1 MITHSMK
8 TLASFICLALLLT
21 ACSSNDKK
29 QISETGI
36 SETSFYENAVKA
48 SKSGNY
54 STAVELLTQLESRYP
69 FGRYSEEAQLELIFV
84 QYKSAN
90 YEASRATSNRFIRLH
105 PQHAKLDYVYYLK
118 GLAAYQQGKTIIDR
132 FLKIERSKRDM
143 GAARESLV
151 DFGTLLNRYPD
162 SQYADEARARMI
174 HLRNM
179 LANHEIHVGRYYLKR
194 KAFIAAANRGRYVV
208 ENYPTTPS
216 VPDGLAIMVQ
226 AYQQLGLTELAEQSQ
241 QILSSNAPSY
251 KGLGE
256 QTSFSVQEG
265 EIKTKR
271 SWLNRFSFGM
281 LGDHG
286 ETH

>member
-1 MITHSMK
+1 MIMHSIK
-8 TLASFICLALLLT
+8 TLASLVCLALLLT

-29 QISETGI
+29 EFSEN

-54 STAVELLTQLESRYP
+54 STAVELLEELETRYP
-69 FGRYSEEAQLELIFV
+69 FGRYSEEAQLELIFA
-84 QYKSAN
+84 QYKSAD
-90 YEASRATSNRFIRLH
+90 YEASRAASSRFIRLH
-105 PQHAKLDYVYYLK
+105 PQHEKLDYVYYLK
-118 GLAAYQQGKTIIDR
+118 GLAAYQQDKNFIDR
-132 FLKIERSKRDM
+132 FLKIERSQRDM

-151 DFGTLLNRYPD
+151 DFGILLNRYPD
-162 SQYADEARARMI
+162 SPYVDEARARMI

-179 LANHEIHVGRYYLKR
+179 LADHEIHVGRYYLKR
-194 KAFIAAANRGRYVV
+194 NAFIAAANRGRYVV

-226 AYQQLGLTELAEQSQ
+226 AYQQLGLTELAEESQ
-241 QILSSNAPSY
+241 QILSSNAPDY

-256 QTSFSVQEG
+256 QANFSIEEG

-271 SWLNRFSFGM
+271 SWLNRLSFG
-281 LGDHG
+281 LFGNDG
-286 ETH
+286 KIN